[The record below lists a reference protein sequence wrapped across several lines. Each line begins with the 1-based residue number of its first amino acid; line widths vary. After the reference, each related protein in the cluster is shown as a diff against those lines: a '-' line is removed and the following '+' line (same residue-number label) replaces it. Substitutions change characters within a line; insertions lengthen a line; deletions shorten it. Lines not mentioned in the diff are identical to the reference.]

1 MKTYRKIAIIVGVL
15 FIIGTVAGILSAVF
29 LNPILGDPDYLAKTA
44 ENKNQVIIGVLFVL
58 TMGLALAMVPVT
70 IFPVLKKHNET
81 LAVGYVVFRGGLET
95 VTYILLAISQLALIP
110 LSQEYIKAGTS
121 GTPYFQAIGNLLMGV
136 QNSVNNILI
145 IVFCLGALMFYSL
158 LYRSKLTP
166 RWLSGW
172 GLVAILLHFSTSF
185 LLMFAI
191 IEDWSPIL
199 MGLNLLILLQEMV
212 MAVWLIVKGF
222 NPSAIAF
229 GYAKTDIN

>member
-1 MKTYRKIAIIVGVL
+1 MLFIVG
-15 FIIGTVAGILSAVF
+15 TVTGILSAVF

-58 TMGLALAMVPVT
+58 TMGSALAMVPVT

-110 LSQEYIKAGTS
+110 LSQEYVKTGTS
-121 GTPYFQAIGNLLMGV
+121 GTSYFQAIGNLLMGV

-158 LYRSKLTP
+158 LYRSKLIP
-166 RWLSGW
+166 HWLSGW

-199 MGLNLLILLQEMV
+199 MGLNILILLQEMV

-222 NPSAIAF
+222 NPSAIAPEP
-229 GYAKTDIN
+229 A